1 MKIYNNDNTRLIEIM
16 QGLENGQA
24 INQTFRGNSYEFYK
38 ENNNVLVRLEGDTV
52 GHLFTTQWGTFEQ
65 LGFEDW
71 DANQYKS
78 FEWLDEVDAYLIGYE
93 V

>member
-1 MKIYNNDNTRLIEIM
+1 MKIYNNDNTQLVEVM

-24 INQTFRGNSYEFYK
+24 ISQTFRGHSYEFYK
-38 ENNNVLVRLEGDTV
+38 ENNNVLVRLAGDTI
-52 GHLFTTQWGTFEQ
+52 GHLFITQWGTFEK

-71 DANQYKS
+71 DTEQYKS
-78 FEWLDEVDAYLIGYE
+78 IEWLDELDAYIFNYE